1 MQYFI
6 NPDNIFFDWSILKNQ
21 HKNIH
26 FISKDELIYRTI
38 NNISYYDH
46 IEMSSFYNS
55 TIISYGHDENENLK
69 VIDPKQCYT
78 RKVSFPRH
86 LMKGLKGI
94 DYLDIFLKYMREI
107 DYESAKKWEMKFEEY
122 CNEEE

>member
-6 NPDNIFFDWSILKNQ
+6 NPNNIFFDWSILKNQ

-69 VIDPKQCYT
+69 LGFHFV
-78 RKVSFPRH
+78 FPTIRNKRIVK
-86 LMKGLKGI
+86 L
-94 DYLDIFLKYMREI
+94 YQ
-107 DYESAKKWEMKFEEY
+107 KFI
-122 CNEEE
+122 